1 MTKRII
7 SALSLFAATAFIAP
21 FAHASSVPG
30 NGTVTA
36 IGTTSSS
43 VFATVSVTN
52 ATGSVPCGTLGT
64 YSIDTSTAQGKAML
78 STLEGAQL
86 AGKRVGLGGS
96 GTCVGGAEGLAI
108 ITVFTN

>member
-1 MTKRII
+1 MIKKLI
-7 SALSLFAATAFIAP
+7 SALTLLASTAVIAP

-30 NGTVTA
+30 NGVVTA
-36 IGTTSSS
+36 IGTSSSS
-43 VFATVSVTN
+43 VFATVTITN

-86 AGKRVGLGGS
+86 AGKRVGLGGT
-96 GTCVGGAEGLAI
+96 GTCVGGAEGLGI